1 MYNELKTLLENRRT
15 PRYVDRDDIPE
26 DDINKILDAA
36 KLAPSF
42 DKVYPYEI
50 YVLTNS
56 QAGINKKEELVERYI
71 CRPDDYS
78 ASPNV
83 GTSWNNRE
91 IVQPILSGVSLV
103 YIAITTLSPTME
115 TGEFELYLTSQ
126 RDAMV
131 SATYAMLAAE
141 SLGYCAGMFSAIV
154 WPGESARLLFTDT
167 EKARVVTTVTVA
179 NKVIPASDP
188 LYSRQFI
195 DYKDQ
200 KPYVYHSKHRDK
212 VASPKITIL

>member
-15 PRYVDRDDIPE
+15 PRYVDRDDIPQ
-26 DDINKILDAA
+26 DDIDKILDAA

-56 QAGINKKEELVERYI
+56 QAGINKKEKLVERYI
-71 CRPDDYS
+71 CRHQDGTQP
-78 ASPNV
+78 AV
-83 GTSWNNRE
+83 GTPWNDRE

-103 YIAITTLSPTME
+103 YVAIPVASETTAA
-115 TGEFELYLTSQ
+115 GAFEVAFTAQ

-131 SATYAMLAAE
+131 SATYAMLAAQ
-141 SLGYCAGMFSAIV
+141 SLGYQAGMFSGVV
-154 WPGESARLLFTDT
+154 WPGESARLLFTDV
-167 EKARVVTTVTVA
+167 EQARVVTTVTVA
-179 NKVIPASDP
+179 NRVIPTSDP
-188 LYSRQFI
+188 LYDKQFI

-200 KPYVYHSKHRDK
+200 RPFVYHSKHKDK
-212 VASPKITIL
+212 VSLPNIMIL

>member
-71 CRPDDYS
+71 CRHQDGTQP
-78 ASPNV
+78 AV
-83 GTSWNNRE
+83 GTPWNDRE

-103 YIAITTLSPTME
+103 YVAIPVASKTTAAGP
-115 TGEFELYLTSQ
+115 FELAFAAQ

-141 SLGYCAGMFSAIV
+141 SLGYRAGMFSGIV
-154 WPGESARLLFTDT
+154 WPGESARLLFTDA
-167 EKARVVTTVTVA
+167 EQARVVTTVTIS
-179 NKVIPASDP
+179 NRVIPTSDP
-188 LYSRQFI
+188 SHDRQYI
-195 DYKDQ
+195 DYKNQ
-200 KPYVYHSKHRDK
+200 RPYVYHAKHTDK
-212 VASPKITIL
+212 VSLPNIMIL